1 MANLYHLVLY
11 QPLLNLLVIL
21 YQTTAG
27 GDLGVAIIELTVLIQ
42 LILFPIVRRN
52 LRTQMVMQ
60 KIQPELRRTQELY
73 KKDPA
78 KQYQAMMA
86 TYREHHISPFGGFA
100 LTFVQLLLIIPLYQ
114 IFLHIFAAET
124 LTQLYSFV
132 SQPAALAN
140 ISLGLINLPQPS
152 ILLVVLTAAM
162 QLLQGW
168 LMFQP
173 LAGSGPGP
181 ASSKMMILMGP
192 VITVVIFS
200 RLPAA
205 VGLYWLAST
214 IASIGQTVIIRRQL
228 TTSHDQPRSLC
239 SKTDSPDGV

>member
-1 MANLYHLVLY
+1 MIYLYHIILY
-11 QPLLNLLVIL
+11 QPLLNLLMVL
-21 YQTTAG
+21 YQTIAW
-27 GDLGVAIIELTVLIQ
+27 GDLGVAIIGLTVLIQ

-60 KIQPELRRTQELY
+60 RIQPELRRTQELH

-86 TYREHHISPFGGFA
+86 TYREHNISPFGGFA

-114 IFLHIFAAET
+114 IFLHIFSTET
-124 LTQLYSFV
+124 LAQLYPFV
-132 SQPAALAN
+132 SRPTALAN
-140 ISLGLINLPQPS
+140 ISLGLINLQQPS
-152 ILLVVLTAAM
+152 ILLVVLTAVM

-168 LMFQP
+168 LMFRP
-173 LAGSGPGP
+173 LAGSGPNQ

-205 VGLYWLAST
+205 VGLYWLTST
-214 IASIGQTVIIRRQL
+214 IASICQTIIIRRQL
-228 TTSHDQPRSLC
+228 TTSHDQPRSLRP
-239 SKTDSPDGV
+239 KTDSPNGI